1 MVWQAA
7 MAVTFV
13 TETMKSKAKGEAM
26 LADSKLQREKLK
38 YIRER
43 QSEAYNKNKTEINR
57 SEFVNSVNIEKARL
71 QAESDAKS
79 AFAGS
84 GISGTSVNEID
95 AEISA
100 EAAKAHNENI
110 RVSEATKGDLFTQ
123 QKNMIEDQR
132 FAVDQMPQFD
142 ASAEMRNAA
151 LSSVSSG
158 MALYRK
164 K

>member
-7 MAVTFV
+7 MAVTFI

-26 LADSKLQREKLK
+26 LADAELQRERLK

-43 QSEAYNKNKTEINR
+43 QSEAYNKNKTEVNR
-57 SEFVNSVNIEKARL
+57 SEFVNAVNIEKARL
-71 QAESDAKS
+71 QAESDAKAS
-79 AFAGS
+79 FAGS
-84 GISGTSVNEID
+84 GISGTSVDELD
-95 AEISA
+95 AEISS

-110 RVSEATKGDLFTQ
+110 RVSEATKSDLFIQ
-123 QKNMIEDQR
+123 QKNTLEDQK
-132 FAVDQMPQFD
+132 FEVDQMPSYD

-158 MALYRK
+158 LALYRK
-164 K
+164 